1 MDDGDYYLI
10 IVLSN
15 ISFILLD
22 ILVEKKDEKI
32 VSQNINTNFP
42 LINSK
47 TKQEETE
54 LVICSDFLDRKR
66 FAQ

>member
-1 MDDGDYYLI
+1 MEDGDYYLI

-42 LINSK
+42 VINSK
-47 TKQEETE
+47 TKQEEND
-54 LVICSDFLDRKR
+54 LVICSNFLDRKR

>member
-32 VSQNINTNFP
+32 VSQNINTNVP